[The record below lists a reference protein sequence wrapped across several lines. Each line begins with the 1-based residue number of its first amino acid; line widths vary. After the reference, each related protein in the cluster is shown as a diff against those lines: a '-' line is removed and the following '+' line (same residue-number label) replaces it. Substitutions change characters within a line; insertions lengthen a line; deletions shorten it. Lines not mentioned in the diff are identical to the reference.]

1 MALNEA
7 EITALTRA
15 FESKIRTAAAVGIK
29 DGSQHEINI
38 VVHVTGTLSRR
49 DTPAPAAPSGNIP
62 WMAATAAIITRLGA
76 HKEFSTEWL
85 VDVIADAAKATKKER
100 DALLN
105 EPRAKET
112 FEKLKGRVNK
122 AVPFRHKRGALQ
134 SSFEVKVLEC
144 AAIRIAASE
153 TDGV

>member
-15 FESKIRTAAAVGIK
+15 FESKIRTAAAGSIK
-29 DGSQHEINI
+29 DGSEHEINI
-38 VVHVTGTLSRR
+38 VVQIKGKLSRR
-49 DTPAPAAPSGNIP
+49 DTPAPVAPSGNIP
-62 WMAATAAIITRLGA
+62 WMAATAAIITKLGA
-76 HKEFSTEWL
+76 HKEFSTSWL

-105 EPRAKET
+105 EPRAKEA
-112 FEKLKGRVNK
+112 FEKLKERVNQT
-122 AVPFRHKRGALQ
+122 VPFRHKRGALQ
-134 SSFEVKVLEC
+134 GDFEVKALEC
-144 AAIRIAASE
+144 ADIRIAASE